1 MRLSLAAA
9 LLTVAG
15 CSSSALPSGGGLV
28 FKQMCDASG
37 AVPLSSRMFAVADD
51 EDNVIRIYDAQRGGD
66 PLRSVDLSKAL
77 NLPVSGKKQ
86 RPAELDLE
94 AAARIGTLAYW
105 MTSHGLSSSGKLKP
119 ERHRFFATRVSS
131 GQNPFQLV
139 GSAYEELVADLLADP
154 RYARFGLAEA
164 SKRAP
169 KSEGGLNIEG
179 MAARA
184 AGGLYI
190 GFRSPVPGGKALVA
204 TLLNPEEM
212 VMKGERARFGEPIL
226 LALGGLGIR
235 DLSDYR
241 GRYLVLAGSPGEALR
256 SELHLW
262 DGGPATELVA
272 RGFGPLNPEVIFSPS
287 DRLDVL
293 LLSDDGSQR
302 IDGQECKRLRADGG
316 KRFRGV
322 WLHGNK
328 LTQPAATTPP
338 KAQ

>member
-1 MRLSLAAA
+1 MIRIVP
-9 LLTVAG
+9 LLLLVFG

-37 AVPLSSRMFAVADD
+37 AVPLSSHTFAVADD

-66 PLRSVDLSKAL
+66 PLRAIDLSQAL
-77 NLPVSGKKQ
+77 KLPVSGKKQ

-94 AAARIGTLAYW
+94 AAARIGTLAFW

-119 ERHRFFATRVSS
+119 ERHRFFATRVST
-131 GQNPFQLV
+131 GQNPFELV
-139 GSAYEELVADLLADP
+139 GEAYEELVADLIADA

-190 GFRSPVPGGKALVA
+190 GFRSPVPDGKALIA

-212 VMKGERARFGEPIL
+212 VMKRERARFGEPIL
-226 LALGGLGIR
+226 LDLGGLGIR
-235 DLSDYR
+235 DLSDFR
-241 GRYLVLAGSPGEALR
+241 GRYLVLAGSRGEGTR
-256 SELHLW
+256 SELHVW
-262 DGGPATELVA
+262 DGGRATELVA

-293 LLSDDGSQR
+293 LLSDDGTER
-302 IDGQECKRLRADGG
+302 IDGEECKRLRSRAQ

-322 WLHGNK
+322 WLRGNK
-328 LTQPAATTPP
+328 LTQPSG
-338 KAQ
+338 